1 MPIYKGLFPALY
13 HSVLLKSTSYATDE
27 TSLTPIDLAV
37 ASKQEEI
44 LDILFDYCLCKY
56 KNLYV
61 DLTRIF
67 FKTILI
73 DKNIFKHIMY
83 DFSQNT

>member
-1 MPIYKGLFPALY
+1 MPIYKRLFALY

-27 TSLTPIDLAV
+27 TNLTPIDLAV
-37 ASKQEEI
+37 ASKQEEN
-44 LDILFDYCLCKY
+44 LDILFDYCLSKY

-67 FKTILI
+67 F
-73 DKNIFKHIMY
+73 
-83 DFSQNT
+83 QNNTYR

>member
-1 MPIYKGLFPALY
+1 MPIYKGLY

-37 ASKQEEI
+37 ASKQEEN
-44 LDILFDYCLCKY
+44 LDILFDYCLSKY

-61 DLTRIF
+61 DLTRIL
-67 FKTILI
+67 KKMLI
-73 DKNIFKHIMY
+73 DK
-83 DFSQNT
+83 